1 MRYNTFRNNMN
12 QGDFLNE
19 LDARN
24 SEKVRK
30 LFAEIICTL
39 VLSEKKPAFEQ
50 IKIKSNDDFDMT
62 QLSNKLKAPNT
73 DYIRGNLKQKDPKEL
88 FIS

>member
-12 QGDFLNE
+12 QGTFLNE

-30 LFAEIICTL
+30 LLQKLFAHWFYL
-39 VLSEKKPAFEQ
+39 
-50 IKIKSNDDFDMT
+50 
-62 QLSNKLKAPNT
+62 LSNKLKSNQT
-73 DYIRGNLKQKDPKEL
+73 MIL
-88 FIS
+88 I